1 MGFNDVNYFLKIQDT
16 LLSYNGK
23 IETYF
28 LQFLKNKPHL
38 KLDVF

>member
-1 MGFNDVNYFLKIQDT
+1 MCVNDVNYFLKIQDT

-28 LQFLKNKPHL
+28 EQFKKNKPHL
-38 KLDVF
+38 KLSAF